1 MHVIK
6 FTFAHLLFFAL
17 LLLII
22 PNECTLLG
30 FVKDVVTKTIDV
42 DHTHSHSDSELNNFA
57 NIEDEFE
64 DHGSRRCYKKL
75 LIEEK
80 VVYDTVDTCNHSYD
94 KVMIYIF

>member
-1 MHVIK
+1 M
-6 FTFAHLLFFAL
+6 
-17 LLLII
+17 
-22 PNECTLLG
+22 
-30 FVKDVVTKTIDV
+30 VTKTIDV
-42 DHTHSHSDSELNNFA
+42 DHTPSHSDSELNNFA

-94 KVMIYIF
+94 KVMIYIFWFFLFLNTNTYEGNENFLMEKIVQPKV